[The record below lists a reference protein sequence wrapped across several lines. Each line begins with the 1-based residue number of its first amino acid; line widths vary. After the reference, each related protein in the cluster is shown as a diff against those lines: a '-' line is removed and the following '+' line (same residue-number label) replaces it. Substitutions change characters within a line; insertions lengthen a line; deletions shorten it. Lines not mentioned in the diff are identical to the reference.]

1 VININFGDVFKY
13 VGAFLAKNW
22 QTIVLISVI
31 CLFFLTKNDYGA
43 LKKSMDAM
51 SISYEEQIATL
62 QALHEEEIARREEA
76 VAIYERELATLTE
89 KYESAIKNLQISKEE
104 DVREYIRDFESQ
116 PDKLAR
122 EIEELLGIEYVE

>member
-1 VININFGDVFKY
+1 
-13 VGAFLAKNW
+13 
-22 QTIVLISVI
+22 
-31 CLFFLTKNDYGA
+31 
-43 LKKSMDAM
+43 M

>member
-1 VININFGDVFKY
+1 MININFGDVFKY
-13 VGAFLAKNW
+13 VGAFLTKNW

-62 QALHEEEIARREEA
+62 QALHEEEVARREEA

-89 KYESAIKNLQISKEE
+89 KYESAIENLQISKEE

>member
-13 VGAFLAKNW
+13 VGAFLTKNW

-62 QALHEEEIARREEA
+62 QALHEEEVARREEA

-89 KYESAIKNLQISKEE
+89 KYESAIENLQISKEE

>member
-1 VININFGDVFKY
+1 MININFGDVFKY

>member
-1 VININFGDVFKY
+1 MININFGDVFKY

-62 QALHEEEIARREEA
+62 QALHEEEVARREEA

-89 KYESAIKNLQISKEE
+89 KYESAIENLQISKEE

>member
-1 VININFGDVFKY
+1 MININFGDVFKY

-89 KYESAIKNLQISKEE
+89 KYESAIENLQISKEE

>member
-62 QALHEEEIARREEA
+62 QALHEEEVARREEA

-89 KYESAIKNLQISKEE
+89 KYESAIENLQISKEE